1 MVPGLWYVGLWHEGG
16 FAPYLQGQFRS
27 IFSVKL
33 FVEHS
38 RPQPDFIN
46 ILAPTDASSA
56 DLDWIKA
63 ELSQA
68 RPGRGAL
75 SFTAVFAGADAWPNK
90 ALEAQPTAG
99 FSLRQGEARSLRQT

>member
-1 MVPGLWYVGLWHEGG
+1 MGSGLWYVGLWHEGG
-16 FAPYLQGQFRS
+16 FAPYLHGQFRS

-33 FVEHS
+33 FVELS
-38 RPQPDFIN
+38 RPRPDFIN
-46 ILAPTDASSA
+46 IPPTDASSA

-68 RPGRGAL
+68 RPDRGAL
-75 SFTAVFAGADAWPNK
+75 SFTAVFAGADAWPNE

-99 FSLRQGEARSLRQT
+99 FSLRQGEARSLR